1 MEPSLGIAV
10 TSTAVVSFVEGF
22 RVGRLVV
29 VIKDSVTIKVGSSL
43 MGGSDVGE
51 LLGFGLGA
59 SLLGSSVV
67 GDNVGVHKGFRVVGF
82 DEGLIVGT

>member
-1 MEPSLGIAV
+1 MEPSLGIVV

-43 MGGSDVGE
+43 MRGSDVGE

-67 GDNVGVHKGFRVVGF
+67 WEDVGNNEGFRVVGF